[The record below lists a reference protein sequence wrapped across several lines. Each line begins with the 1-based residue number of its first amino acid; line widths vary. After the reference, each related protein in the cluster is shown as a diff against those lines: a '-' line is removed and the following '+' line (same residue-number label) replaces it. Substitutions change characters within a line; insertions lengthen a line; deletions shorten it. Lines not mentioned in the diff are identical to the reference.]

1 MRSRHEEME
10 AFKLE
15 IDLVAFA
22 QSYGFEVDTKRSGR
36 TTAAMVNP
44 ATGEKMRVSKKP
56 NGHYTFVL
64 GAGGKGSQG
73 SIVDFVQNRTGIF
86 SFGEVR
92 KILRPWIGSGVDL
105 PRQSG
110 LLDPAVLTQG
120 QLQAARRDFEAV
132 AAARGAMRPIEPGNS
147 YLQTERGIPAET
159 YMHPKFS
166 GRIRVDRRGN
176 IAFPHWESSG
186 RVTGFELKNTG
197 FTGFAKGGAKRLFGS
212 GIAADDRELIVCETA
227 IDLLSYAALHGI
239 EGRRFI
245 STAGSFSGEQVPL
258 LKSALQKMPSGGS
271 VVWAVD
277 ADEGGNTLTAR
288 FRALFGDVVGLAL
301 EQRRHSPTTFGRDW
315 NDELK
320 AWLADGALPPPSPP
334 A

>member
-1 MRSRHEEME
+1 MRDRRDEMD

-22 QSYGFEVDTKRSGR
+22 ESYGFELDPKLSGR

-56 NGHYTFVL
+56 NGHFTFVL

-73 SIVDFVQNRTGIF
+73 SIVDFVQNRTGIY

-92 KILRPWIGSGVDL
+92 KILRPWIGAGTEHGQQRGLFGVD
-105 PRQSG
+105 
-110 LLDPAVLTQG
+110 VLSHER
-120 QLQAARRDFEAV
+120 LQAAVRDFEAV
-132 AAARGAMRPIEPGNS
+132 AAAWDAMSPITVGNR
-147 YLQTERGIPAET
+147 YLEDERCIPPST
-159 YMHPKFS
+159 YQHPKFT
-166 GRIRVDRRGN
+166 GRIRVDQRGN
-176 IAFPHWESSG
+176 VAFPHWDASR

-212 GIAADDRELIVCETA
+212 GISEADTELIVCETA
-227 IDLLSYAALHGI
+227 IDLLSYAALHGV

-258 LKSALQKMPSGGS
+258 LKSAIRKLPAGGT

-288 FRALFGDVVGLAL
+288 FMALFGDVEGHDLS
-301 EQRRHSPTTFGRDW
+301 QRRHSPSTMGRDW

-320 AWLADGALPPPSPP
+320 ARSEANSPPPSEPR
-334 A
+334 